1 MPDDVVG
8 KSYLPDIKMK
18 HGADPAIRADLYCP
32 TLPYAA
38 FSSLPPTKKLTM

>member
-1 MPDDVVG
+1 MPAGVVG
-8 KSYLPDIKMK
+8 KSYLTESKMK
-18 HGADPAIRADLYCP
+18 NGADPAIRAVLYCP